1 MAVEPALGIVFSSE
15 IAWRQL
21 SDDDWVA
28 FRVFVMAPA
37 TGLFMLAQLPLTLY
51 GLRVNENDLLAAQLS
66 DSQHSEA
73 QEELPESHD
82 QH

>member
-1 MAVEPALGIVFSSE
+1 MFFLIAGTANE

-21 SDDDWVA
+21 SDDDWVT

-51 GLRVNENDLLAAQLS
+51 GLRANKDERLAAQLS
-66 DSQHSEA
+66 ERQHGETHEKLSE
-73 QEELPESHD
+73 SD
-82 QH
+82 KQH